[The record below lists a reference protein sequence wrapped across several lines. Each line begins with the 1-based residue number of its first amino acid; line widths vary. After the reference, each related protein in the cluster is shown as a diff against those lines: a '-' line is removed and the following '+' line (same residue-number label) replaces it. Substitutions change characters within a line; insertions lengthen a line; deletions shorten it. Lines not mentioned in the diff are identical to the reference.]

1 MFTVS
6 KAPACGETGA
16 DDTGHPER
24 TSEDMHRTST
34 IGTTFVAALALAGA
48 ASADLVVD
56 LGTIRQIAPRPSLE
70 YTGGFASHLTSFTD
84 ASGVRTVARFDLHGI
99 VEALGG
105 NLALVEVR
113 VRDAGGNSYGNWS
126 QGADIDLFRVTGYAG
141 DGSVTAGYAGTVD
154 QHRGESSD
162 VLKARTAEC
171 DAVSGDQHYN
181 SQKFISLGQGGSA
194 WLRFADFLHSSGSA
208 SGGSSGGDGW
218 GGGSGGDGPGSWTGG
233 NGGESTPPVYG
244 GLLVGAGTFLEVGEA
259 GLGEIYGL
267 ELVFEESAV
276 PAPGAFALLLTAGL
290 VARRRR

>member
-6 KAPACGETGA
+6 KAWTCMEAGA
-16 DDTGHPER
+16 DGPGHLER
-24 TSEDMHRTST
+24 TSEDMHRP
-34 IGTTFVAALALAGA
+34 TTTVTAIVSALAFAGA
-48 ASADLVVD
+48 ASAELVVD
-56 LGTIRQIAPRPSLE
+56 LGTIRQIAPRPMLE
-70 YTGGFASHLTSFTD
+70 YSGDYASHLTSFTD

-105 NLALVEVR
+105 DLALVEVR

-126 QGADIDLFRVTGYAG
+126 PGADIDLFRVVGYAG
-141 DGSVTAGYAGTVD
+141 DGSVTAGYEGSVEE
-154 QHRGESSD
+154 HRGESSD
-162 VLKARTAEC
+162 VLKARVAEC
-171 DAVSGDQHYN
+171 DAVSGDQHFN

-194 WLRFADFLHSSGSA
+194 WLRFADFLHSSGTS

-233 NGGESTPPVYG
+233 NDGESNPPVYG
-244 GLLVGAGTFLEVGEA
+244 GLLIGAGTFLEVGEA

-267 ELVFEESAV
+267 ELVFEQSVV
-276 PAPGAFALLLTAGL
+276 PAPGALALLLTAGL